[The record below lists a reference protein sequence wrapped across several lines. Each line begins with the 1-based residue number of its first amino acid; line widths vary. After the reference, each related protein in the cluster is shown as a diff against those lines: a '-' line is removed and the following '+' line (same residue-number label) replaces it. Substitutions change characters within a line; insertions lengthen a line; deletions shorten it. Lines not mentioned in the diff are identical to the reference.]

1 MVALFDAHFFWTL
14 CECHMFEF
22 DLCEC
27 EHKRQHQ
34 IYFTSCATTMRG
46 ACEYQTHTGEKSNK
60 CNQYGATTIREY
72 RGEYQTSQAA
82 SRAPTIKRSLPI
94 LGFCI
99 NQHNFLHPGGT
110 IVEIISYTNMNNVD
124 ILVASPGSPLT
135 SHKLRVSH
143 WRALKNHKHKTS
155 LHKKMIWRPQKR
167 LENPWNAAYKWGTH
181 EHEISEVMHAWH
193 SLRFKIQTWDMKK
206 VNF

>member
-1 MVALFDAHFFWTL
+1 MSGTDGQNRRNINIKVALFDSHFFWTL

-34 IYFTSCATTMRG
+34 IYFTSGATTIHG

-72 RGEYQTSQAA
+72 QGEYQTSQAA

-94 LGFCI
+94 LAFCI
-99 NQHNFLHPGGT
+99 NQHSFLHPGGT
-110 IVEIISYTNMNNVD
+110 IVEIISYTNMTKVYES
-124 ILVASPGSPLT
+124 VT
-135 SHKLRVSH
+135 
-143 WRALKNHKHKTS
+143 LKGF
-155 LHKKMIWRPQKR
+155 KKSQAQNLPPQKDD
-167 LENPWNAAYKWGTH
+167 LKAP
-181 EHEISEVMHAWH
+181 
-193 SLRFKIQTWDMKK
+193 KK
-206 VNF
+206 A